1 MYRAVGALVEV
12 DAQAIARPVVD
23 MAIPQIKARMP
34 ELVDS
39 AMQAA
44 VAAVPR
50 YAPAMLSAAT
60 PALRTW
66 LAANASPLITSAAP
80 AMESYLTNRLYPK
93 VLKPL
98 AERELSAA
106 REQAGTTAQKAAL
119 VSGGVV
125 LALGAAAALVWVKR
139 KEIFS

>member
-1 MYRAVGALVEV
+1 MYRAVGALLEV
-12 DAQAIARPVVD
+12 DAQAIAKPVVD
-23 MAIPQIKARMP
+23 LAIQQIKPRMP

-44 VAAVPR
+44 VVAIPK
-50 YAPAMLSAAT
+50 YAPAMLNAAT
-60 PALRTW
+60 PALRAW
-66 LAANASPLITSAAP
+66 LSANTGALITSAAP
-80 AMESYLTNRLYPK
+80 AMESYLTNRLYPN

-98 AERELSAA
+98 AERELSVA
-106 REQAGTTAQKAAL
+106 RGQAGATAQKAAI